1 MQLVRKISNLI
12 TKEDHQGFT
21 VIIIITGV
29 IFLKPPSRGVYRS
42 LSTASYE
49 IDC

>member
-12 TKEDHQGFT
+12 TKEDHQGFI
-21 VIIIITGV
+21 VIIITGV

-42 LSTASYE
+42 LSTASYK

>member
-21 VIIIITGV
+21 VIIITGV

-42 LSTASYE
+42 LSTASYKM
-49 IDC
+49 DC